1 MTPQR
6 YVHPLVQALVKNLAE
21 PPDLTLIN
29 GYIGPSGDDANVRL
43 YRNLRM
49 NVWLDIPRDK
59 IVHTDHVP
67 PGSTSPWGEDVIWMH
82 RRDARRLSVGTSAPK
97 DIAATSEREPARTGR
112 RPAAEPGPVVRID
125 VFGAEAAAARPQP
138 PDDDIDLGGG
148 GNIGYS
154 QQWPPK

>member
-97 DIAATSEREPARTGR
+97 DIAATSE
-112 RPAAEPGPVVRID
+112 PGPVVRID